1 MSEGCLSSLRDDG
14 YNIYQDRITDR
25 EGNPSLAI
33 ALCLFFVGNL
43 YLTHLIGFN
52 TPSHSPLYRLNA
64 RALVLGSGCC
74 TGSILGQLG
83 PVTAEDVNYY
93 ILV

>member
-1 MSEGCLSSLRDDG
+1 MSEGCLSSLHDDG

-25 EGNPSLAI
+25 EGNAQSSH
-33 ALCLFFVGNL
+33 CFMSFFVGNL

-52 TPSHSPLYRLNA
+52 TPSHSPLYHLNA